1 MPTQFRPL
9 LQRKPRLPFRPDTW
23 LRALAAGAALLTAT
37 GLMAA
42 PEAAEDPV
50 WAEMEVPAP
59 PAFSTAK
66 LVDID
71 MGPNVAL
78 SFGIDPAAASIGK
91 DGVVRYVVVAQS
103 RGGASTAMYEGIKCD
118 TGQVKTYA
126 RYNDN
131 KWSLTSNPEWRS
143 LFNNAAY
150 RHALALAKQ
159 GACSNT
165 SPPRSIK
172 EMVSDMKNPRSEL
185 AH

>member
-1 MPTQFRPL
+1 M
-9 LQRKPRLPFRPDTW
+9 
-23 LRALAAGAALLTAT
+23 LAATAV
-37 GLMAA
+37 MAA
-42 PEAAEDPV
+42 PEPADDPV
-50 WAEMEVPAP
+50 WAEMDVPTP

-66 LVDID
+66 LIDID

-78 SFGIDPAAASIGK
+78 SYGVDPASASIGK
-91 DGVVRYVVVAQS
+91 DDVVRYVVVAAS
-103 RGGASTAMYEGIKCD
+103 RGGASTAMYEGIRCN

-131 KWSLTSNPEWRS
+131 KWNLTSNPEWTS
-143 LFNNAAY
+143 LFNNPPY
-150 RHALALAKQ
+150 RHSLAFAKQ

-172 EMVSDMKNPRSEL
+172 EMVQDMKAPRSEL

>member
-1 MPTQFRPL
+1 M
-9 LQRKPRLPFRPDTW
+9 
-23 LRALAAGAALLTAT
+23 LTSTA
-37 GLMAA
+37 LMAA
-42 PEAAEDPV
+42 PEPAEDPV

-66 LVDID
+66 LIDID

-131 KWSLTSNPEWRS
+131 KWSLASNPEWRS

-150 RHALALAKQ
+150 RHALAFAKQ

-165 SPPRSIK
+165 SPPRSIN
-172 EMVSDMKNPRSEL
+172 EMVRDMKSPRSDL